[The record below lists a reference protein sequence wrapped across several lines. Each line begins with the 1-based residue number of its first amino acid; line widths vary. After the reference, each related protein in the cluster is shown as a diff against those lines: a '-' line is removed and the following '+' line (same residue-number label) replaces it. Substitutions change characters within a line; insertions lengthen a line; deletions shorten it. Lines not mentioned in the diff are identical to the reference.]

1 MEDNGTMQGWV
12 KGLESWI
19 WIDFSVSVFML
30 GLFFYIF
37 IHNPITRLHKAYLV
51 FHFFMLLWPLSQFL
65 LQTTTIVQ
73 YQLLFRSI
81 SYAGLSLQ
89 GLGWL
94 VFVCFLTGRSYLL
107 TRLTL
112 ALLAGPTALLAAL
125 VLAEP
130 RQFFLLSGDGAGAVQ
145 RFGPLSWALL
155 AQLMLMAGLSIA
167 CILSALRAGTTLRHR
182 KQVGMALKGLLL
194 FLLFG
199 WLDLLVN
206 VVYDSRFPDIS
217 GISSVGLALTALY
230 FCVSIDRYRVFDIV
244 RIAQQDIADSMSAG
258 LLVLDA
264 EGTVLEANRSLQR
277 YLSVQS
283 GDRFDL
289 GAFLRSQKRSS
300 GETAAE
306 LGRAGEAV
314 AEPILQELVLSASDL
329 PGAPLLHVQVHASPI
344 VSGERELLGR
354 VVTFQDVSE
363 IRQLVEEKHRQN
375 EMLQLRNRELVQI
388 QEELFRA
395 NLKLEEMATTDSLTG
410 CYNRRFLMQ
419 RLEQEVVA
427 NVRYRIPFAI
437 ILFDIDH
444 FKGINDR
451 HGHLVG
457 DEVLLETATAV
468 KGMLRRSDVLAR
480 YGGEEFAV
488 YLPHTTR
495 LQAERLAER
504 LKIGVEANRVATGRP
519 GLTLSITISLG
530 VLSVE
535 NESPL
540 GIKDPKAYL
549 RELFEE
555 ADAALYE
562 AKGNGRNCM
571 VGRRRA

>member
-1 MEDNGTMQGWV
+1 MMQGWV

-19 WIDFSVSVFML
+19 WIDFSLSVFML

-51 FHFFMLLWPLSQFL
+51 FHFFMLLWPFSQFL
-65 LQTTTIVQ
+65 IHTTDVVPH
-73 YQLLFRSI
+73 QLFFLSI
-81 SYAGLSLQ
+81 SFAALSLQ

-107 TRLTL
+107 TRRAL
-112 ALLAGPTALLAAL
+112 ALLAGPTVLLAAL
-125 VLAEP
+125 VLANPLHLFVRSEHGVASD
-130 RQFFLLSGDGAGAVQ
+130 REL
-145 RFGPLSWALL
+145 GPLFWVLC
-155 AQLMLMAGLSIA
+155 AQLVLFAALSIA
-167 CILSALRAGTTLRHR
+167 CIVSALRGGTTLRHR

-206 VVYDSRFPDIS
+206 VVYDSRFPDIA
-217 GISSVGLALTALY
+217 GISSFGLALSALY
-230 FCVSIDRYRVFDIV
+230 FCISIDRYRVFDIV
-244 RIAQQDIADSMSAG
+244 RIAQQDIADSLSAG

-289 GAFLRSQKRSS
+289 DAYLRSQGPPPEEAEASFGR
-300 GETAAE
+300 GGAAAHEPVLHE
-306 LGRAGEAV
+306 LA
-314 AEPILQELVLSASDL
+314 LSAPDL
-329 PGAPLLHVQVHASPI
+329 PGAAALHVQVHASPI
-344 VSGERELLGR
+344 LTGDRELLGR

-363 IRQLVEEKHRQN
+363 IRRLIEEKNRQN

-410 CYNRRFLMQ
+410 CYNRRYLMQ

-427 NVRYRIPFAI
+427 NVRYRIPFAV
-437 ILFDIDH
+437 ILFDIDR
-444 FKGINDR
+444 FKGINDL

-457 DEVLLETATAV
+457 DEVLLETASAV

-480 YGGEEFAV
+480 YGGEEFAI

-504 LKIGVEANRVATGRP
+504 IKEGVEANRIATGRP
-519 GLTLSITISLG
+519 GLALSITISLG

-555 ADAALYE
+555 ADSALYE